1 MSVLVS
7 IRVSGDVAKFKQL
20 LEDDPNRFKA
30 IADDAKTKGAIHHQ
44 FAVGEGFVLVL
55 DEWETAGAFQEFF
68 EHPQIAA
75 IMAESGATGEP
86 EVWIA
91 QAIDS
96 PDKF

>member
-1 MSVLVS
+1 MSVLVA
-7 IRVSGDVAKFKQL
+7 IRVSGDVARFKQL
-20 LEDDPNRFKA
+20 LRDDPNRFKA
-30 IADDAKTKGAIHHQ
+30 IADDAKTRGAIHHQ

-68 EHPQIAA
+68 QSPDIAT

-86 EVWIA
+86 EVTIA
-91 QAIDS
+91 EAIDS